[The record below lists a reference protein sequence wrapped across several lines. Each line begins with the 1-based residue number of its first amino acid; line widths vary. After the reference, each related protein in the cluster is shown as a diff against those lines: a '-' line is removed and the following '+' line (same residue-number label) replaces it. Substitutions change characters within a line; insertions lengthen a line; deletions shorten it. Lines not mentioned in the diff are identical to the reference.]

1 MNSAKKN
8 YTKIEKEALVMIY
21 VVKKFSHYLLGNN
34 FIFFVDYQALL
45 YIMNKLR
52 VTSWIARWLLSLQD
66 FDLKVVYKSSRIHF
80 LSDHLSGI
88 SHGGPAKGVDD

>member
-52 VTSWIARWLLSLQD
+52 VTS
-66 FDLKVVYKSSRIHF
+66 
-80 LSDHLSGI
+80 
-88 SHGGPAKGVDD
+88 